1 MSNRTGA
8 RGPMPSGR
16 GFHHVAPR
24 SVQPHDKKTKTRK
37 PFGFWDFLLPAI
49 LGGVI
54 FVGLSL
60 LLLSVGPR
68 AMSLSTF
75 FGGATVIVLLLT
87 AALLF
92 VVPISML
99 FIMPKTGFK
108 MMLVFWPIDFFMIW
122 LAIWVMTHVSIPI

>member
-1 MSNRTGA
+1 MRNGTGA
-8 RGPMPSGR
+8 RGPLPSGR
-16 GFHHVAPR
+16 GSRYSAPR
-24 SVQPHDKKTKTRK
+24 PAQPHGKTKPRR

-49 LGGVI
+49 LGGAI

-60 LLLSVGPR
+60 LLLTVGPR

-108 MMLVFWPIDFFMIW
+108 MMLVFWPIDFFMIG